1 MRAFALMLIAALI
14 MLVLGL
20 PLLLGQAVRYLIMRK
35 PLSDLWWATAIGLDQ
50 LGGSILY
57 GEPDW
62 TVSSRTYW
70 LARKGKGKVNRYA
83 FYFEQFINFFF
94 GKNHCEN
101 SYKTEIKGE
110 TI

>member
-1 MRAFALMLIAALI
+1 MRAFALMLLAALI
-14 MLVLGL
+14 IMMLGV
-20 PLLLGQAVRYLIMRK
+20 PLLLGQAVRHLAMCK
-35 PLSDLWWATAIGLDQ
+35 PLSDLWWTTAIGLDQ

-70 LARKGKGKVNRYA
+70 LTRKGNRHA

-94 GKNHCEN
+94 GKDHCKN
-101 SYKTEIKGE
+101 SYQHELGIKKGA
-110 TI
+110 

>member
-1 MRAFALMLIAALI
+1 MRTFALMLVAAFI

-20 PLLLGQAVRYLIMRK
+20 PLLLGQAVRHIIMGK
-35 PLSDLWWATAIGLDQ
+35 PLSELWWATAIGLDQ

-70 LARKGKGKVNRYA
+70 LRARGNRYA

>member
-1 MRAFALMLIAALI
+1 MRAFALMLLAALI
-14 MLVLGL
+14 MLLLGL
-20 PLLLGQAVRYLIMRK
+20 PLLLGQAVRHLAMCK
-35 PLSDLWWATAIGLDQ
+35 PLSGLWWTTAIGLDQ

-70 LARKGKGKVNRYA
+70 LARKGNCHA

-94 GKNHCEN
+94 GKDHCKN
-101 SYKTEIKGE
+101 SYQHEFGIKKGA
-110 TI
+110 